1 MMKRHHEVRNVR
13 SEEDFLAIEV
23 DGHDRKIAIAEISKV
38 LSTASE
44 EERNIFEVSPSGYG
58 IHWPS
63 LDEDVSIDALLGIA
77 HTPSWAKKSA

>member
-1 MMKRHHEVRNVR
+1 MKKYHEVRNVR
-13 SEEDFLAIEV
+13 FEEGFLAIEV
-23 DGHDRKIAIAEISKV
+23 DGHDRRIAIAEISKV

-77 HTPSWAKKSA
+77 HSPSWIKKSA